1 MTFDDYANLFK
12 ALSEPVRLRIVS
24 LLLRRGELCVC
35 DIVDALELPQSVVS
49 RHLAYLRN
57 NNLVETRREGVWVYY
72 QLLLKTE
79 TLGTEALETDT
90 FTQQLLELFRVH
102 AEQEPNLQHDLDKL
116 SKLSGRSCS

>member
-1 MTFDDYANLFK
+1 MIFDDYVNLFK

-72 QLLLKTE
+72 QLLLKTK
-79 TLGTEALETDT
+79 ALETDT

>member
-12 ALSEPVRLRIVS
+12 ALSESVRLRIVS

-35 DIVDALELPQSVVS
+35 DIVDALELSQSVVS

-72 QLLLKTE
+72 QLFKAE

-102 AEQEPNLQHDLDKL
+102 AEQAPNLQHDLDKL